1 MPVNYNFTAA
11 SEKRTKDTW
20 QNIFLVEKKTD
31 SWRIKFLAVLT
42 AKGERGQAGTGNKYG
57 SAEPLF
63 QLL

>member
-31 SWRIKFLAVLT
+31 S
-42 AKGERGQAGTGNKYG
+42 
-57 SAEPLF
+57 
-63 QLL
+63 